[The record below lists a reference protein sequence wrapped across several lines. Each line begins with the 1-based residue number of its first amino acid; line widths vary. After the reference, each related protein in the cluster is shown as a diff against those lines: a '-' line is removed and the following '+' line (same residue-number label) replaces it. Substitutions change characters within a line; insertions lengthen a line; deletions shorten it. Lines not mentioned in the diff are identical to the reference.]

1 MRPRP
6 SPTPSHSP
14 RSRPGN
20 RRRALGER
28 GELAVSEWY
37 LARGFSLVAR
47 NWRCAAG
54 EIDVIVRL
62 GKLVVMCEVKTRSSD
77 RFGAPEE
84 SVTPVKV
91 RRLRRLAA
99 AFLSDAR
106 ASGLL
111 SEGRTDAGASGGRDV
126 SGGVDVRFDVAS
138 VTLSGAELT
147 IDVIEGAF

>member
-1 MRPRP
+1 
-6 SPTPSHSP
+6 
-14 RSRPGN
+14 
-20 RRRALGER
+20 
-28 GELAVSEWY
+28 
-37 LARGFSLVAR
+37 LVER
-47 NWRCAAG
+47 NWRCGAG

-106 ASGLL
+106 ASGLM
-111 SEGRTDAGASGGRDV
+111 SEGSTGAGAPGGPGGSGGL
-126 SGGVDVRFDVAS
+126 DVRFDVAS
-138 VTLSGAELT
+138 VTFTRGELT